1 MPGINDPSNPFPS
14 YPFTLGSLLGNM
26 ATVQK
31 RKAYFAFH
39 FGDVMRVNNVR
50 QAWKIDHPDAPLTRS
65 FYDSSLW
72 EKRQLEGPESLRKLI
87 RDGVE
92 YTSAVCVLVG
102 SDTWHRRWVR
112 YEIARA
118 VIDDR
123 GLLAV
128 HLNNIEHHQRHQ
140 RDPLG
145 PNPLLFM
152 GVGKVQANQPS
163 AFLGQ
168 RNALAGLLAP
178 EPAQYYLFEW
188 KGQGWVR
195 YQDYTKPVN
204 LPRYLADPT
213 VGYVTAL
220 STGTV
225 VYDYITEVGHKNIGA
240 WIDAAAQQVG
250 R

>member
-1 MPGINDPSNPFPS
+1 MAGINDPSNPFPS
-14 YPFTLGSLLGNM
+14 YPFTLSALLGGM
-26 ATVQK
+26 PTIQK

-39 FGDVMRVNNVR
+39 FDDIMRVNNVR
-50 QAWKIDHPDAPLTRS
+50 QAWKIDHPDAPLMRS

-72 EKRQLEGPESLRKLI
+72 EKRQLEGPESLKKLI

-102 SDTWHRRWVR
+102 SQTWSRRWVR

-118 VIDDR
+118 VVDDR

-128 HLNNIEHHQRHQ
+128 HLNNIRHHVRRQP
-140 RDPLG
+140 DACG
-145 PNPLLFM
+145 PNPLACM
-152 GVGKVQANQPS
+152 AIGKVQPNQPN

-178 EPAQYYLFEW
+178 EAAQYYLFDW
-188 KGQGWVR
+188 NGQGWVR
-195 YQDYTKPVN
+195 YQDYAKPVN
-204 LPRYLADPT
+204 LPRYLADPAA
-213 VGYVTAL
+213 GYVTVL
-220 STGTV
+220 STGTA
-225 VYDYITEVGHKNIGA
+225 VYDYMNQDGHKNIGA